1 LDGGTPAYSLRAAI
15 DKDATFI
22 YELRAVGVREYVNR
36 IWGWDEAFQAT
47 RFQERFDPAYDQVV
61 TVSGRDVGAVAIE
74 WRDSEVFLADIE
86 LLPEWRGVGLGT
98 AIISAVLDEA
108 RRRGLPVALQVLK
121 GNSARRLYERL
132 GFRVVEETQ
141 THYLMRTV
149 DQGPLEGEGH

>member
-1 LDGGTPAYSLRAAI
+1 LDSRTPAYSLRAAT
-15 DKDATFI
+15 DRDATFI
-22 YELRAVGVREYVNR
+22 YDLRAVGLREYVNR
-36 IWGWDEAFQAT
+36 IWGWDEAFQAA
-47 RFQERFDPAYDQVV
+47 RFQERFDPACYQVV
-61 TVSGRDVGAVAIE
+61 TVSGRDIGAVAIE
-74 WRDSEVFLADIE
+74 WRDGEVFLADIE